1 VSGGGG
7 YIKVPIYLG
16 MRFLF
21 KFLAQLFLFL
31 ILFSRFQ
38 IPVNAQDEFSV
49 DATVT
54 YDVQDSGKTIVTH
67 NISLENN
74 FSTLYATTYT
84 LGLENIDTQ
93 NITARDS
100 KGDAIPTD
108 IQKNGSATNIKV
120 NFSDAVVGRG
130 VKRHFIISYEN
141 TSFSVRTGEI
151 WEVSIP
157 RLGQDNSFRSY
168 KVILKIPASF
178 GLEAYI
184 SPKPESSETTANG
197 TTYVFNIDDVI
208 QTGITAGFG
217 QFQVFTY
224 TLSYHLENPL
234 GKSAQTQIALPPD
247 TAFQKVYIQKID
259 PVPSNVNLDTDGNWI
274 ASYNLSPRQRIDVT
288 VSGSVQI
295 FASYRS
301 FPRPTE
307 SELSDNLRE
316 SEFWQVNDPNII
328 ALAAKYKTPRE
339 IYDYVSTTLK
349 YDFNRVQPNVQ
360 RMGAVAAM
368 QSPSQAICM
377 EFTDLFIAI
386 SRAAG
391 IPARE
396 VNGYAYTE
404 NPELQPLSLVADV
417 LHAWPE
423 YYDKAKGI
431 WIPID
436 PTWASTSGGI
446 NYFDKLDL
454 RHFAFVIHGKSPVMP
469 YPPGSYK
476 LGPNPQKDVY
486 VSFGKLPDNR
496 VSIPTVS
503 ISPVRVLP
511 FLNSIYGVKII
522 NPGPQA
528 LYSVYPTVFFDGKE
542 GVRDFVEILPPFSNY
557 QTQVSVPFS
566 ILGKNSPSIVEVKVG
581 GSSAKIVTNKSQ
593 VITISLLA
601 ISVLLVI
608 VIIIVLIRLKK
619 ITFKRLFA
627 TIALVRQKIYDRFTK
642 KASKTE
648 DKPQNLP

>member
-1 VSGGGG
+1 
-7 YIKVPIYLG
+7 
-16 MRFLF
+16 M
-21 KFLAQLFLFL
+21 KFL
-31 ILFSRFQ
+31 IKLFSSLF
-38 IPVNAQDEFSV
+38 IILVLALGFHVPANAQSEFSV
-49 DATVT
+49 DAVVT
-54 YDVQDSGKTIVTH
+54 YEVQDSGKTVVMH

-84 LGLENIDTQ
+84 LGLENIDAQ
-93 NITARDS
+93 NIIARDS
-100 KGDAIPTD
+100 KGEVIPTD
-108 IQKNGSATNIKV
+108 IKKDSSLTNIKV
-120 NFSDAVVGRG
+120 NFSDAVVGKG
-130 VKRHFIISYEN
+130 VKRNFTISYDN
-141 TSFSVRTGEI
+141 GSFAVRTGEI

-168 KVILKIPASF
+168 RVILKIPASF

-184 SPKPESSETTANG
+184 SPRPESSESANKG
-197 TTYVFNIDDVI
+197 LSYVFNKDDVT

-247 TAFQKVYIQKID
+247 TAFQKVYIQKIN
-259 PVPSNVNLDTDGNWI
+259 PLPSNVNLDPDGNWI
-274 ASYNLSPRQRIDVT
+274 ASYNLSSRQRIDVT

-301 FPRPTE
+301 FPRPTDT
-307 SELSDNLRE
+307 ELSDNLRE

-360 RMGAVAAM
+360 RIGAVGAM
-368 QSPSQAICM
+368 QNPSQAICM
-377 EFTDLFIAI
+377 EFTDLFIAV

-396 VNGYAYTE
+396 INGYAYTE

-423 YYDKAKGI
+423 YYDKVKGI
-431 WIPID
+431 WIPVD

-496 VSIPTVS
+496 VSTPAVS

-511 FLNSIYGVKII
+511 FLNSIYAVKII

-542 GVRDFVEILPPFSNY
+542 GVRDFVEVLPPFSNY

-581 GSSAKIVTNKSQ
+581 GSSAKIITNKSQ
-593 VITISLLA
+593 VITISLLS
-601 ISVLLVI
+601 ISALLIV

-619 ITFKRLFA
+619 ITFNRLFA
-627 TIALVRQKIYDRFTK
+627 TIALVRQKIYDRFDK
-642 KASKTE
+642 KTSKIE
-648 DKPQNLP
+648 DKPRNLP